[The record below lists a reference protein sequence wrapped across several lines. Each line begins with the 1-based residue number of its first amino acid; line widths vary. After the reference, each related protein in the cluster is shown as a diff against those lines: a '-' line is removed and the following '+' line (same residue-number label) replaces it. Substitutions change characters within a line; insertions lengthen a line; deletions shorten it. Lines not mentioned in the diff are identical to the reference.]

1 MKKSLAIF
9 LSMLALV
16 LTSCFND
23 IDNTA
28 SSPYAMLK
36 SFSIGNITSKYP
48 AYTSEGFDT
57 TVTKTIQG
65 SSYPF
70 SINQVTCEVYN
81 TDSLPFATKVDKV
94 TFSMGLLGY
103 AKIYVD
109 SLDLFDAFL
118 STDSIDFTSPRKV
131 RITSADGEY
140 YRDYTIRVNVHQVNP
155 DSMAWNRYEA
165 HDIEGVTPLRSLE
178 HDGSMCL
185 FGEKDGQSLLA
196 KTALQGAPLWQQ
208 TAIAGLPDN
217 ADLATVQPFRGALY
231 VVAADGIYTSTN
243 GSEWSLA
250 YGASGMLSIVGT
262 SDNDGDGMWV
272 ATADELFVTYDGVN
286 YESAGALPAGFP
298 VYGVSISS
306 YAMNHNKGITR
317 YMLVG
322 YTTEAMD
329 GDAVVW
335 SKLSTEENWTKYENE
350 NNPFPCPSLKGLTVV
365 RYDDFLY
372 AFGGAGTA
380 QGQEVDAFSEFYISR
395 DNGITWKAPAG
406 FYQRMP
412 ADLQGCDVPFAAT
425 VDSNNMI
432 WIVGAGEDPF
442 VFKGIINR
450 LGFKK

>member
-1 MKKSLAIF
+1 MLLFLQIERKVQICMKKSLAIF

-196 KTALQGAPLWQQ
+196 KTALQGARLWQQ

-231 VVAADGIYTSTN
+231 VVAADGI
-243 GSEWSLA
+243 GVHAE
-250 YGASGMLSIVGT
+250 VGQ
-262 SDNDGDGMWV
+262 DQGF
-272 ATADELFVTYDGVN
+272 AA
-286 YESAGALPAGFP
+286 FP
-298 VYGVSISS
+298 VKPQHVEPLIHMADGLQNIRIVH
-306 YAMNHNKGITR
+306 AGIGTNR
-317 YMLVG
+317 AILH
-322 YTTEAMD
+322 
-329 GDAVVW
+329 AVAARK
-335 SKLSTEENWTKYENE
+335 SDIRCRAN
-350 NNPFPCPSLKGLTVV
+350 
-365 RYDDFLY
+365 
-372 AFGGAGTA
+372 A
-380 QGQEVDAFSEFYISR
+380 
-395 DNGITWKAPAG
+395 KAHTG
-406 FYQRMP
+406 
-412 ADLQGCDVPFAAT
+412 
-425 VDSNNMI
+425 
-432 WIVGAGEDPF
+432 
-442 VFKGIINR
+442 R
-450 LGFKK
+450 L

>member
-81 TDSLPFATKVDKV
+81 ADSLPFATKVDKV

-140 YRDYTIRVNVHQVNP
+140 YRDYTIHVNVHQVNP
-155 DSMAWNRYEA
+155 DSMAWNRYETL
-165 HDIEGVTPLRSLE
+165 DVEGVKPLRSLE

-196 KTALQGAPLWQQ
+196 RTALLGAPLWQQ
-208 TAIAGLPDN
+208 TAIVGLPKSVN
-217 ADLATVQPFRGALY
+217 LATVQSFDGALY
-231 VVAADGIYTSTN
+231 VVAGDGIYTSAN
-243 GSEWSLA
+243 GVEWSLSHGCDGA
-250 YGASGMLSIVGT
+250 LAIVGASD
-262 SDNDGDGMWV
+262 SDGKMWV
-272 ATADELFVTYDGVN
+272 ATATELLVTADGVN
-286 YESAGALPAGFP
+286 YESAGALPADFP

-380 QGQEVDAFSEFYISR
+380 QGEEVEAFSAFYISR
-395 DNGITWKAPAG
+395 DNGITWKAPDD
-406 FYQRMP
+406 FYQRIH
-412 ADLQGCDVPFAAT
+412 ADLQGCDVPFVAT

-432 WIVGAGEDPF
+432 WIVGAGKEPF